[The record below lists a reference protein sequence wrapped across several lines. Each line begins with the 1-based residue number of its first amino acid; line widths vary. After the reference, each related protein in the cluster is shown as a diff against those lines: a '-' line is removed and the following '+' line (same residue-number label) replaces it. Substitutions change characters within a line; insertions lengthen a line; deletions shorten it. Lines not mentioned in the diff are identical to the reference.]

1 MSSSSPAAA
10 TRATDA
16 TTHENVLLAL
26 VCVAQFMVVLDVSI
40 VNVALPDIGRSL
52 DYSST
57 GLQWVVNAYVLTFAG
72 FLLLGGRAADL
83 FGRRRVF
90 LAGLGLFTLAS
101 LLGGLAQTS
110 AELTAARAAQGFGGA
125 VLSPATLT
133 IIMTTFT
140 EGPKRHRALGAWSAV
155 AGAGGAFGV
164 ILGGVLTSYLS
175 WRWVL
180 FVNVPIGVLAAIAA
194 SRFLT
199 ERKRPDAGR
208 DLDIM
213 GAVLVTLGLA
223 IGVYAIV
230 GTDTHPWGSARTL
243 GLLVLSLVLLT
254 GFVYGQARIAKA
266 PLMPLSLF
274 RSRFVTGANVVML
287 LMGVIFFSMWYF
299 LSLYL
304 QEVYGD
310 GPLKTGLLFLPM
322 SLGIIVGAQIS
333 ARVIGRF
340 GPRALLLVG
349 IVLMIVGFGWLGQAS
364 SSGYTA
370 GVLGP
375 TLLITVGVGL
385 CFTPLATAATTG
397 VHWSQAGLAS
407 GVLNTS
413 RQIGGSL
420 GLAVL
425 ATVASAR
432 TRSLP
437 GGLGSFGGHS
447 EAYRTALAAGY
458 DRAFT
463 ISAGVAL
470 AALLATFIIPAR
482 ERSTDSDPAP
492 AAATERQPSAVSS
505 EQPA

>member
-1 MSSSSPAAA
+1 VSSASPAPGHSAA
-10 TRATDA
+10 EPTV
-16 TTHENVLLAL
+16 HENLILAL

-40 VNVALPDIGRSL
+40 VNVALPAIGRSL
-52 DYSST
+52 DYSTT

-72 FLLLGGRAADL
+72 FLLLGGRTADL

-90 LAGLGLFTLAS
+90 LAGLALFSLAS
-101 LLGGLAQTS
+101 LLGGFAQNS

-140 EGPKRHRALGAWSAV
+140 EGAKRHRALGAWSAV

-180 FVNVPIGVLAAIAA
+180 FVNVPIGVLAAVAA
-194 SRFLT
+194 RRFLT
-199 ERKRPDAGR
+199 ERRRPDAGR
-208 DLDIM
+208 NLDLP

-223 IGVYAIV
+223 IGVYGIV
-230 GTDTHPWGSARTL
+230 GTDTHSWGSGRTL
-243 GLLVLSLVLLT
+243 GLLAIAVVLLSA
-254 GFVYGQARIAKA
+254 FVYTQAKTAAA

-274 RSRFVTGANVVML
+274 RSRYVSGANVVML
-287 LMGVIFFSMWYF
+287 LVGVIFFSMWYF
-299 LSLYL
+299 LSLYM

-310 GPLKTGLLFLPM
+310 GALKTGLLFLPM
-322 SLGIIVGAQIS
+322 SAGIIVGAQTSSRI
-333 ARVIGRF
+333 IGRV

-349 IVLMIVGFGWLGQAS
+349 IGLAAVGFGWLGHAT
-364 SSGYTA
+364 SSGYAA
-370 GVLGP
+370 GMLGP
-375 TLLITVGVGL
+375 TILITVGIGL
-385 CFTPLATAATTG
+385 SFTPLATAATTA

-413 RQIGGSL
+413 RQIGGSI

-437 GGLGSFGGHS
+437 GGLGRFGGDS
-447 EAYRTALAAGY
+447 AAYKAALASGY

-463 ISAGVAL
+463 IGAAVAL
-470 AALLATFIIPAR
+470 AALVATFIIPAR
-482 ERSTDSDPAP
+482 RTVDETP
-492 AAATERQPSAVSS
+492 AAVAEPAAEPSSVGT
-505 EQPA
+505 

>member
-1 MSSSSPAAA
+1 VSSSPTTAGSS
-10 TRATDA
+10 TPEQ
-16 TTHENVLLAL
+16 TTHENILLAL

-52 DYSST
+52 DYSTT

-101 LLGGLAQTS
+101 LLGGLAQSS

-133 IIMTTFT
+133 IIMTTFS

-164 ILGGVLTSYLS
+164 ILGGVLTSTLS

-180 FVNVPIGVLAAIAA
+180 FVNVPIGVLAAVAA
-194 SRFLT
+194 GRYLT

-208 DLDIM
+208 NLDIM

-243 GLLVLSLVLLT
+243 GLLAVSLVLLT
-254 GFVYGQARIAKA
+254 AFVYGQARIAKA

-349 IVLMIVGFGWLGQAS
+349 IVLMVVGFAWLGQAS

-407 GVLNTS
+407 GVLNTA
-413 RQIGGSL
+413 RQVGGSL
-420 GLAVL
+420 GLAIL
-425 ATVASAR
+425 ATVASAH

-437 GGLGSFGGHS
+437 GGLGSFGGHGQ
-447 EAYRTALAAGY
+447 AYRTALAAGY

-470 AALLATFIIPAR
+470 AALLATFIIPAQR
-482 ERSTDSDPAP
+482 KAPPSARPLEAP
-492 AAATERQPSAVSS
+492 ADSQPSAVAS
-505 EQPA
+505 QQRA